1 MSVRTPFKMLHEKLM
16 TEEYWYMN
24 TYSPIADTKPDDPSV
39 YYSNIEFL
47 LKEKGSGTDFV
58 QETDLGQ
65 DEYGRR
71 KTLISIGITGEKR
84 SDILS
89 DLLDMYATGIKTA
102 KEAGING

>member
-16 TEEYWYMN
+16 AEEFWYMN
-24 TYSPIADTKPDDPSV
+24 TFSPLDSKPDDPSI
-39 YYSNIEFL
+39 YFSNIEFL
-47 LKEKGSGTDFV
+47 LKEKGSSTDFV

-65 DEYGRR
+65 DEHNRR